1 MVKSSTFFIQNYN
14 TLWDSLS
21 DSQRK
26 QLTDLIK

>member
-1 MVKSSTFFIQNYN
+1 VKSSTFFIQNYN